1 MEASITIFF
10 SLMGSSRTRI
20 LITITFVTFSFLCL
34 ANANGSPPQQDSC
47 NMYQGNWV
55 YDSSYPLYNSSAC
68 PFIPNE
74 FNCLKYGRPDHLYLK
89 YRWQPTNYQLPRFDA
104 EQLLKTLK
112 GKNLM
117 FIGDSISQNQWQS
130 LVCMLHSAVPTSR
143 IIKQHLYNHSISA
156 VTFKDCNVSVMLFH
170 TLYLV
175 DVDEEKT
182 GKVLKLISIRHGD
195 LWKNFDVLIFNT
207 WHWWHRRGQKQQW
220 QYVEVDGKISKDIE
234 RMTAF
239 RMALTTWAKWVDSD
253 VDANRTQVIF
263 QGISPSHYN
272 GAGWNEPGVR
282 NCSRQMTPFMGPVHQ
297 TGLTRAVDVVNDV
310 ISSIKKPVYLLDITA
325 LSQLRKDAH
334 PGSYNPFNGM
344 DCTHWCVAGLPDTWN
359 LLLYTAL
366 IK

>member
-1 MEASITIFF
+1 
-10 SLMGSSRTRI
+10 MGSSRTRT
-20 LITITFVTFSFLCL
+20 LITFSFVTFSFLCL
-34 ANANGSPPQQDSC
+34 AIANGSPTQQENCD
-47 NMYQGNWV
+47 MYQGNWV
-55 YDSSYPLYNSSAC
+55 
-68 PFIPNE
+68 
-74 FNCLKYGRPDHLYLK
+74 
-89 YRWQPTNYQLPRFDA
+89 WQPTNCQLPRFDA

-112 GKNLM
+112 GKKLV
-117 FIGDSISQNQWQS
+117 FIGDSISLNQWQS
-130 LVCMLHSAVPTSR
+130 LVCMLHAAVPSSR
-143 IIKQHLYNHSISA
+143 IIKQHLYNHSIPA
-156 VTFKDCNVSVMLFH
+156 VTFKDYNVSVLLFH

-175 DVDEEKT
+175 DVDEET
-182 GKVLKLISIRHGD
+182 IGRVLKLNSIAHGD
-195 LWKNFDVLIFNT
+195 VWKNFDVLIFNT
-207 WHWWHRRGQKQQW
+207 WHWWHRKGQKQQW
-220 QYVEVDGKISKDIE
+220 QYVEVDGKISKDID

-282 NCSRQMTPFMGPVHQ
+282 NCSRQMTPFMGPVHP
-297 TGLTRAVDVVNDV
+297 TGLTHAVDVVKDV

-334 PGSYNPFNGM
+334 PSSYNAFNGM

-359 LLLYTAL
+359 LLLYAAL

>member
-1 MEASITIFF
+1 MNERKNAEEWMLEHALQQAVTKLAPARKRKVALLVEAFETVLPLPITECETHFKY
-10 SLMGSSRTRI
+10 SSTGFAHGRI
-20 LITITFVTFSFLCL
+20 QAS
-34 ANANGSPPQQDSC
+34 NANGSPPQQDSC

-117 FIGDSISQNQWQS
+117 FIGDSIN
-130 LVCMLHSAVPTSR
+130 
-143 IIKQHLYNHSISA
+143 
-156 VTFKDCNVSVMLFH
+156 
-170 TLYLV
+170 
-175 DVDEEKT
+175 VDEEKT